1 LYEYAT
7 SKNCVSTQKLK
18 ENARANH
25 FKHFNDE
32 TAGSNKFQNKGIDEN
47 INLSAQLAFDQFV
60 EQLKL
65 RNINVMIVED
75 TPEPF
80 TPDSI
85 FPNNWI
91 SMHHSGKVV
100 LYPMEAHNRRA
111 ERRKDI
117 LDIIKQKY
125 DLNVVLDFTHFEEEN
140 KFLEGTGSLVLDR
153 MHRVAFA
160 CISSRTHPD
169 VLAAWQKQ
177 MNYDLITFNAFDQNK
192 HPIYH
197 TNVVMCMGDTFCV
210 ICLESISNLDERLL
224 IKQKLESIGK
234 EIIEISLAQMNEFA
248 GNMLLLK
255 NKNEKKFLVMSDRA
269 YQSLS
274 KKQAEIL
281 EDYAEIIHPDLGVIE
296 SYGGGSARC
305 MIAEIHLPEI

>member
-1 LYEYAT
+1 MQEQIT
-7 SKNCVSTQKLK
+7 SNVLMIRPV
-18 ENARANH
+18 N
-25 FKHFNDE
+25 FNFNE
-32 TAGSNKFQNKGIDEN
+32 QTAESNKFQNKGTDEN
-47 INLSAQLAFDQFV
+47 INFSAQVAFDQFV
-60 EQLKL
+60 EQLEL
-65 RNINVMIVED
+65 RGINVMVIED

-100 LYPMEAHNRRA
+100 LYPMEAPNRRA
-111 ERRKDI
+111 ERRRDI
-117 LDIIKQKY
+117 LDKIKQKY

-160 CISSRTHPD
+160 CISSRTNPE
-169 VLAAWQKQ
+169 VLAAWKKQ
-177 MNYDLITFNAFDQNK
+177 MNYDLVAFNAFDQNQ

-210 ICLESISNLDERLL
+210 ICLESISDLDERLM
-224 IKQKLESIGK
+224 IKQKLESLGK
-234 EIIEISLAQMNEFA
+234 EVIEISLGQMNEFA
-248 GNMLLLK
+248 GNMLLVK
-255 NKNEKKFLVMSDRA
+255 NKLGKKFLVMSDRA
-269 YQSLS
+269 YRSLS
-274 KKQAEIL
+274 KHKVELL

-296 SYGGGSARC
+296 TYGGGSARC

>member
-1 LYEYAT
+1 M
-7 SKNCVSTQKLK
+7 V
-18 ENARANH
+18 
-25 FKHFNDE
+25 
-32 TAGSNKFQNKGIDEN
+32 I
-47 INLSAQLAFDQFV
+47 
-60 EQLKL
+60 
-65 RNINVMIVED
+65 ED

-100 LYPMEAHNRRA
+100 LYPMEAPNRRE
-111 ERRKDI
+111 ERRRDI
-117 LDIIKQKY
+117 LDKIKQNY

-153 MHRVAFA
+153 MHRIAFA
-160 CISSRTHPD
+160 CISSRTNPD
-169 VLAAWQKQ
+169 VLAAWKKQ
-177 MNYDLITFNAFDQNK
+177 MNYDLVTFNAFDQNQ

-210 ICLESISNLDERLL
+210 ICLESISDLDERLL
-224 IKQKLESIGK
+224 IKQKLESLGK
-234 EIIEISLAQMNEFA
+234 EVIEIGLGQMNEFA

-255 NKNEKKFLVMSDRA
+255 NKAEKKFLVMSDRA
-269 YQSLS
+269 FKSLTKYQI
-274 KKQAEIL
+274 EIL
-281 EDYAEIIHPDLGVIE
+281 EDYAEIIHPDLGIIE
-296 SYGGGSARC
+296 TYGGGSARC

>member
-1 LYEYAT
+1 MQEQIT
-7 SKNCVSTQKLK
+7 SNVLMIRPV
-18 ENARANH
+18 N
-25 FKHFNDE
+25 FNFNE
-32 TAGSNKFQNKGIDEN
+32 QTAESNKFQNKGTDEN
-47 INLSAQLAFDQFV
+47 INFSAQVAFDQFV
-60 EQLKL
+60 YQLEL
-65 RNINVMIVED
+65 RGINVMVIED

-100 LYPMEAHNRRA
+100 LYPMEAPNRRE
-111 ERRKDI
+111 ERRRDI
-117 LDIIKQKY
+117 LDKIKHKY

-153 MHRVAFA
+153 IHRVAFA
-160 CISSRTHPD
+160 CISSRTNPD
-169 VLAAWQKQ
+169 VLAAWKKQ
-177 MNYDLITFNAFDQNK
+177 MNYDLVTFNAFDQNH

-210 ICLESISNLDERLL
+210 ICLESISDLDERLL
-224 IKQKLESIGK
+224 IKQKLESLGK
-234 EIIEISLAQMNEFA
+234 EVIEISLGQMNEFA

-255 NKNEKKFLVMSDRA
+255 NKAEKKFLVMSDRA
-269 YQSLS
+269 FKSLTKYQI
-274 KKQAEIL
+274 EIL
-281 EDYAEIIHPDLGVIE
+281 EDYAEIIHPDLGIIE
-296 SYGGGSARC
+296 TYGGGSARC

>member
-1 LYEYAT
+1 MQEQIT
-7 SKNCVSTQKLK
+7 SNVLMIRPV
-18 ENARANH
+18 N
-25 FKHFNDE
+25 FNFNE
-32 TAGSNKFQNKGIDEN
+32 QTAKSNKFQNKGAEEN
-47 INLSAQLAFDQFV
+47 INFSAQLAFDQFV
-60 EQLKL
+60 EQLEL
-65 RNINVMIVED
+65 RGINVMVIED

-100 LYPMEAHNRRA
+100 LYPMEALNRRA
-111 ERRKDI
+111 ERRRDI
-117 LDIIKQKY
+117 LDKIKQKY
-125 DLNVVLDFTHFEEEN
+125 DLNVVLDFTHYEEEN

-153 MHRVAFA
+153 IHRVAFA
-160 CISSRTHPD
+160 CISSRTNPE
-169 VLAAWQKQ
+169 VLAAWKKQ
-177 MNYDLITFNAFDQNK
+177 MNYDLVAFNAFDQNQ

-210 ICLESISNLDERLL
+210 ICLESIYDLDERLM
-224 IKQKLESIGK
+224 IKQKLESLGK
-234 EIIEISLAQMNEFA
+234 EVIEITVTQMNEFA

-255 NKNEKKFLVMSDRA
+255 NRSDKKFLVMSDRA
-269 YQSLS
+269 YRSIS
-274 KKQAEIL
+274 KNQVELL

-296 SYGGGSARC
+296 TYGGGSARC

>member
-1 LYEYAT
+1 MQEQIT
-7 SKNCVSTQKLK
+7 SNVLMIRPV
-18 ENARANH
+18 N
-25 FKHFNDE
+25 FNFNE
-32 TAGSNKFQNKGIDEN
+32 QTAGSNKFQSKGTDEN
-47 INLSAQLAFDQFV
+47 INFSAQLAFDQFV
-60 EQLKL
+60 EQLEL
-65 RNINVMIVED
+65 RGINVMVIED

-100 LYPMEAHNRRA
+100 LYPMEAPNRRS

-117 LDIIKQKY
+117 LDKIKQKY

-160 CISSRTHPD
+160 CISSRTNPE
-169 VLAAWQKQ
+169 VLSAWKKQ
-177 MNYDLITFNAFDQNK
+177 MNYDLVTFNAYDQNQY
-192 HPIYH
+192 PIYH

-210 ICLESISNLDERLL
+210 ICLESISDLDERLM
-224 IKQKLESIGK
+224 IKQKLEGLGK
-234 EIIEISLAQMNEFA
+234 EVIEITLSQLNEFA

-269 YQSLS
+269 FNSLS
-274 KKQAEIL
+274 KNQIDLL

-296 SYGGGSARC
+296 TYGGGSARC

>member
-1 LYEYAT
+1 MQEQIT
-7 SKNCVSTQKLK
+7 SNVLMIRPVS
-18 ENARANH
+18 
-25 FKHFNDE
+25 FNFNE
-32 TAGSNKFQNKGIDEN
+32 QTADSNKFQSKGTEEN
-47 INLSAQLAFDQFV
+47 INFSAQLAFDQFV
-60 EQLKL
+60 EQLVL
-65 RNINVMIVED
+65 RGINVMVIDD

-91 SMHHSGKVV
+91 SMHHSGKVI
-100 LYPMEAHNRRA
+100 LYPMEAPNRRA

-117 LDIIKQKY
+117 LDKLKEKY

-153 MHRVAFA
+153 MNRVAFA
-160 CISSRTHPD
+160 SISSRTNPE

-177 MNYDLITFNAFDQNK
+177 MNYDLVTFNAFDQNR
-192 HPIYH
+192 HAIYH

-210 ICLESISNLDERLL
+210 ICLESISDLDERFA
-224 IKQKLESIGK
+224 IKQKIENLSK
-234 EIIEISLAQMNEFA
+234 EVIEISLAQMNEFA

-269 YQSLS
+269 FNSLT
-274 KKQAEIL
+274 KKQIELL

-296 SYGGGSARC
+296 TYGGGSARC
-305 MIAEIHLPEI
+305 MIAEIHLTEI

>member
-1 LYEYAT
+1 MQEQIT
-7 SKNCVSTQKLK
+7 SNVLMIRPV
-18 ENARANH
+18 N
-25 FKHFNDE
+25 FNFNE
-32 TAGSNKFQNKGIDEN
+32 QTAESNKFQNKGTDEN
-47 INLSAQLAFDQFV
+47 INFSAQVAFDQFV
-60 EQLKL
+60 YQLEL
-65 RNINVMIVED
+65 RGINVMVIED

-100 LYPMEAHNRRA
+100 LYPMEAPNRRE
-111 ERRKDI
+111 ERRRDI
-117 LDIIKQKY
+117 LDKIKQKY

-153 MHRVAFA
+153 MHRIAFA
-160 CISSRTHPD
+160 CISSRTNPD
-169 VLAAWQKQ
+169 VLAAWKKQ
-177 MNYDLITFNAFDQNK
+177 MNYDLVTFNAFDQNQ

-210 ICLESISNLDERLL
+210 ICLESISDLDERLL
-224 IKQKLESIGK
+224 IKQKLESLGK
-234 EIIEISLAQMNEFA
+234 EVIEISLGQMNEFA

-255 NKNEKKFLVMSDRA
+255 NKAEKKFLVMSDRA
-269 YQSLS
+269 FKSLTKYQI
-274 KKQAEIL
+274 EIL
-281 EDYAEIIHPDLGVIE
+281 EDYAEIIHPDLGIIE
-296 SYGGGSARC
+296 TYGGGSARC

>member
-1 LYEYAT
+1 MQEQIT
-7 SKNCVSTQKLK
+7 SNVLMIRPV
-18 ENARANH
+18 N
-25 FKHFNDE
+25 FNFNE
-32 TAGSNKFQNKGIDEN
+32 QTAESNKFQNKGTDEN
-47 INLSAQLAFDQFV
+47 INFSAQVAFDQFV
-60 EQLKL
+60 YQLEL
-65 RNINVMIVED
+65 RGINVMVIED

-100 LYPMEAHNRRA
+100 LYPMEAPNRRE
-111 ERRKDI
+111 ERRRDI
-117 LDIIKQKY
+117 LDKIKQKY

-153 MHRVAFA
+153 MHRIAFA
-160 CISSRTHPD
+160 CISSRTNPD
-169 VLAAWQKQ
+169 VLAAWKKQ
-177 MNYDLITFNAFDQNK
+177 MNYDLVTFIAFDQNQ

-210 ICLESISNLDERLL
+210 ICLESISDLDERLL
-224 IKQKLESIGK
+224 IKQKLESLGK
-234 EIIEISLAQMNEFA
+234 EVIEISLGQMNEFA

-255 NKNEKKFLVMSDRA
+255 NKAEKKFLVMSDRA
-269 YQSLS
+269 FKSLTKYQI
-274 KKQAEIL
+274 EIL
-281 EDYAEIIHPDLGVIE
+281 EDYAEIIHPDLGIIE
-296 SYGGGSARC
+296 TYGGGSARC

>member
-1 LYEYAT
+1 MQEQIT
-7 SKNCVSTQKLK
+7 SNVLMIRPVS
-18 ENARANH
+18 
-25 FKHFNDE
+25 FNFNE
-32 TAGSNKFQNKGIDEN
+32 QTADSNKFQSKGTEEN
-47 INLSAQLAFDQFV
+47 INFSAQLAFDQFV
-60 EQLKL
+60 EQLVL
-65 RNINVMIVED
+65 RGINVMVIDD

-91 SMHHSGKVV
+91 SMHHSGKVI
-100 LYPMEAHNRRA
+100 LYPMEAPNRRA

-117 LDIIKQKY
+117 LDKLKEKY

-153 MHRVAFA
+153 MNRVAFA
-160 CISSRTHPD
+160 SISSRTNPE

-177 MNYDLITFNAFDQNK
+177 MNYDLVTFNAFDQNR
-192 HPIYH
+192 HAIYH

-210 ICLESISNLDERLL
+210 ICLESISDLDERFA
-224 IKQKLESIGK
+224 IKQKIENLGK
-234 EIIEISLAQMNEFA
+234 EVIEISLAQMNEFA

-269 YQSLS
+269 FNSLT
-274 KKQAEIL
+274 KKQIELL

-296 SYGGGSARC
+296 TYGGGSARC
-305 MIAEIHLPEI
+305 MIAEIHLTEI

>member
-1 LYEYAT
+1 MQEQIT
-7 SKNCVSTQKLK
+7 SNVLMIRPV
-18 ENARANH
+18 N
-25 FKHFNDE
+25 FNFNE
-32 TAGSNKFQNKGIDEN
+32 QTAESNKFQNKGTGEN
-47 INLSAQLAFDQFV
+47 INFSAQVAFDQFV
-60 EQLKL
+60 EQLVL
-65 RNINVMIVED
+65 RGINVMVIED

-100 LYPMEAHNRRA
+100 LYPMEAPNRRE
-111 ERRKDI
+111 ERRRDI
-117 LDIIKQKY
+117 LDKIKQKY

-153 MHRVAFA
+153 IHRVAFA
-160 CISSRTHPD
+160 CISSRTNPE
-169 VLAAWQKQ
+169 VLAAWKKQ
-177 MNYDLITFNAFDQNK
+177 MNYDLVIFNAFDQNQ

-210 ICLESISNLDERLL
+210 ICLESISDLDERLQ
-224 IKQKLESIGK
+224 IKQKLESLGK
-234 EIIEISLAQMNEFA
+234 EVIEISLGQMNEFA

-255 NKNEKKFLVMSDRA
+255 NKAEKKFLVMSDRA
-269 YQSLS
+269 FKSLS
-274 KKQAEIL
+274 KHQIEFL

-296 SYGGGSARC
+296 TYGGGSARC

>member
-1 LYEYAT
+1 MQEQIT
-7 SKNCVSTQKLK
+7 SNVLMIRPV
-18 ENARANH
+18 N
-25 FKHFNDE
+25 FNFNE
-32 TAGSNKFQNKGIDEN
+32 QTAESNKFQSKGTDEN
-47 INLSAQLAFDQFV
+47 INFSAQLAFDQFV
-60 EQLKL
+60 EQLEL
-65 RNINVMIVED
+65 RGINVMVIED

-100 LYPMEAHNRRA
+100 LYPMEAPNRRS

-117 LDIIKQKY
+117 LDKIMQKY

-160 CISSRTHPD
+160 CISSRTNPE
-169 VLAAWQKQ
+169 VLSAWKKQ
-177 MNYDLITFNAFDQNK
+177 MNYDLVTFNAYDQNH

-210 ICLESISNLDERLL
+210 ICLESISDLDERLM
-224 IKQKLESIGK
+224 IKQKLEGLGK
-234 EIIEISLAQMNEFA
+234 EVIEITLSQMNEFA

-255 NKNEKKFLVMSDRA
+255 NKDEKKFLVMSDRA
-269 YQSLS
+269 FNSLS
-274 KKQAEIL
+274 KNQIDLL

-296 SYGGGSARC
+296 TYGGGSARC

>member
-1 LYEYAT
+1 MQEQIT
-7 SKNCVSTQKLK
+7 SNVLMIRPVS
-18 ENARANH
+18 
-25 FKHFNDE
+25 FNFNE
-32 TAGSNKFQNKGIDEN
+32 QTADSNKFQSKGTEEN
-47 INLSAQLAFDQFV
+47 INFSAQLAFDQFV
-60 EQLKL
+60 EQLVL
-65 RNINVMIVED
+65 RGINVMVIED

-100 LYPMEAHNRRA
+100 IYPMQAPNRRA

-117 LDIIKQKY
+117 LDKIKQKY
-125 DLNVVLDFTHFEEEN
+125 DLNVLLDFTHFEEEN

-153 MHRVAFA
+153 MNRVAFA
-160 CISSRTHPD
+160 CISSRTNPE

-177 MNYDLITFNAFDQNK
+177 MNYDLVTFNAFDQNQ
-192 HPIYH
+192 HAIYH

-210 ICLESISNLDERLL
+210 ICLESISDLDERFA
-224 IKQKLESIGK
+224 IKQKIENLSK
-234 EIIEISLAQMNEFA
+234 EVIEISLAQMNEFA

-269 YQSLS
+269 FNSLT
-274 KKQAEIL
+274 KKEIELL

-296 SYGGGSARC
+296 TYGGGSARC
-305 MIAEIHLPEI
+305 MIAEIHLTEI

>member
-1 LYEYAT
+1 MQEQIT
-7 SKNCVSTQKLK
+7 SNVLMIRPV
-18 ENARANH
+18 N
-25 FKHFNDE
+25 FNFNEE
-32 TAGSNKFQNKGIDEN
+32 TADSNKFQTKGNEDN
-47 INLSAQLAFDQFV
+47 INFSAQVAFDQFV
-60 EQLKL
+60 EQLQL
-65 RNINVMIVED
+65 RGINVMVIED

-100 LYPMEAHNRRA
+100 LYPMEAQNRRS

-117 LDIIKQKY
+117 LDKIKQKY
-125 DLNVVLDFTHFEEEN
+125 DLNVVLDFTHYEEEN

-153 MHRVAFA
+153 IHRVAFA
-160 CISSRTHPD
+160 CISSRTNPE
-169 VLAAWQKQ
+169 VLAAWKKQ
-177 MNYDLITFNAFDQNK
+177 MNYELVTFNAFDQNQ

-210 ICLESISNLDERLL
+210 ICLESISDLDERLL
-224 IKQKLESIGK
+224 IKQKIESLGK
-234 EIIEISLAQMNEFA
+234 EVIEISLTQMNEFA
-248 GNMLLLK
+248 GNMLLVK

-269 YQSLS
+269 YNSLN
-274 KKQAEIL
+274 KNQVEVL

-296 SYGGGSARC
+296 TYGGGSARC

>member
-1 LYEYAT
+1 MQEQIT
-7 SKNCVSTQKLK
+7 SNVLMIRPVS
-18 ENARANH
+18 
-25 FKHFNDE
+25 FNFNE
-32 TAGSNKFQNKGIDEN
+32 QTADSNKFQSKGTEEN
-47 INLSAQLAFDQFV
+47 INFSAQLAFDQFV
-60 EQLKL
+60 EQLVL
-65 RNINVMIVED
+65 RGINVMVIDD

-91 SMHHSGKVV
+91 SMHHSGKVI
-100 LYPMEAHNRRA
+100 LYPMEAPNRRA

-117 LDIIKQKY
+117 LDKLKEKY

-153 MHRVAFA
+153 MNRVAFA
-160 CISSRTHPD
+160 SISSRTNPE

-177 MNYDLITFNAFDQNK
+177 MNYDLVTFNAFDQNQ
-192 HPIYH
+192 HAIYH

-210 ICLESISNLDERLL
+210 ICLESISDLDERFA
-224 IKQKLESIGK
+224 IKQKIENLGK
-234 EIIEISLAQMNEFA
+234 EVIEISLAQMNEFA

-269 YQSLS
+269 FNSLT
-274 KKQAEIL
+274 KKQIELL

-296 SYGGGSARC
+296 TYGGGSARC

>member
-1 LYEYAT
+1 MQEQIT
-7 SKNCVSTQKLK
+7 SNVLMIRPVS
-18 ENARANH
+18 
-25 FKHFNDE
+25 FNFNE
-32 TAGSNKFQNKGIDEN
+32 QTADSNKFQSKGTEEN
-47 INLSAQLAFDQFV
+47 INFSAQLAFDQFV
-60 EQLKL
+60 EQLVL
-65 RNINVMIVED
+65 RGINVMVIDD

-91 SMHHSGKVV
+91 SMHHSGKVI
-100 LYPMEAHNRRA
+100 LYPMEAPNRRA

-117 LDIIKQKY
+117 LDKLKEKY

-153 MHRVAFA
+153 MNRVAFA
-160 CISSRTHPD
+160 SISSRTNPE

-177 MNYDLITFNAFDQNK
+177 MNYDLVTFNAFDQNR
-192 HPIYH
+192 HAIYH

-210 ICLESISNLDERLL
+210 ICLESISDLDERFA
-224 IKQKLESIGK
+224 IKQKIENLGK
-234 EIIEISLAQMNEFA
+234 EVIEISLAQMNEFA

-269 YQSLS
+269 FNSLT
-274 KKQAEIL
+274 KKQIELL

-296 SYGGGSARC
+296 TYGGGSARC